1 MRKQVVSVHAKKKTR
16 TLENDATRKNICKFE
31 LLNNIMTTATKYQI
45 SDPKESVVKDLFNP
59 YNVGAKPFLKWAGGK
74 GQLLDKFQEL
84 YPEKLKRKKIKNF
97 YEPFLGSGAVFF
109 DIAQKYDIESA
120 FLFDINDELILTYKV
135 IQKDVSKLIDFLYR
149 YQKTYLKLDKVKR
162 QEFFY
167 DQRINYNLQR
177 FNIDYDKYSE
187 SWFPRAAQL
196 IFLNRTCF
204 NGLYRVNLKGE
215 FNSPV
220 GDYDNPKICDEQ
232 NLIAVNKVLEI
243 AEIKKADF
251 KEIVTDLKSNSF
263 VYFDPPYRPISK
275 TASFKAYSKQGFA
288 DTEQFQLAQLFKQI
302 DFEGSKV
309 MLSNSD
315 PKNND
320 PNDNFFDEMYNE
332 FNIVRVPARRM
343 INSNALKRGEINEI
357 IFFYLGVPLRVW
369 LSAVSPRFASLHCG
383 LSTYIPNAK
392 AA

>member
-1 MRKQVVSVHAKKKTR
+1 M
-16 TLENDATRKNICKFE
+16 E
-31 LLNNIMTTATKYQI
+31 LDTKYKI
-45 SDPKESVVKDLFNP
+45 SDTTESVVKDLFNP

-74 GQLLDKFQEL
+74 GQLLEKFQEL
-84 YPEKLKRKKIKNF
+84 YPEKLKRKEIKNF

-109 DIAQKYDIESA
+109 DIAQKYDIENA
-120 FLFDINDELILTYKV
+120 FLYDINDELILTYKV

-167 DQRINYNLQR
+167 DQRTNYNLQR
-177 FNIDYDKYSE
+177 FNVDYDKYSE

-204 NGLYRVNLKGE
+204 NGLYRVNSKGE

-220 GDYDNPKICDEQ
+220 GDYDNPTICDEQ
-232 NLIAVNKVLEI
+232 NLLAVNKVLEI
-243 AEIKKADF
+243 AEIKRADY
-251 KEIVTDLKSNSF
+251 KEIVTDLKSDSF

-275 TASFKAYSKQGFA
+275 TASFKAYSKKGFA
-288 DTEQFQLAQLFKQI
+288 DTEQFQLSQLFKQLDLEEHKI
-302 DFEGSKV
+302 

-332 FNIVRVPARRM
+332 FNIVRVHARRM
-343 INSNALKRGEINEI
+343 INSDPTKRGRINEI
-357 IFFYLGVPLRVW
+357 VVTNYATV
-369 LSAVSPRFASLHCG
+369 
-383 LSTYIPNAK
+383 
-392 AA
+392 

>member
-1 MRKQVVSVHAKKKTR
+1 MAI
-16 TLENDATRKNICKFE
+16 E
-31 LLNNIMTTATKYQI
+31 TKYLT
-45 SDPKESVVKDLFNP
+45 SDTIESVVHDLFSP
-59 YNVGAKPFLKWAGGK
+59 SNVGAKPFLKWAGGK
-74 GQLLDKFQEL
+74 GQLLDIFQKL

-109 DIAQKYDIESA
+109 DIAQKYEIENA
-120 FLFDINDELILTYKV
+120 FLYDINEELILTYKV
-135 IQKDVSKLIDFLYR
+135 IQRDVSKLIDFLYR

-162 QEFFY
+162 KEFFY
-167 DQRINYNLQR
+167 EQRTNYNLQR

-187 SWFPRAAQL
+187 NWVPRAAQL

-220 GDYDNPKICDEQ
+220 GDYDNPTICDEQ
-232 NLIAVNKVLEI
+232 NLLAVNKVLEI

-251 KEIVTDLKSNSF
+251 KDIVTDLRSDSF

-275 TASFKAYSKQGFA
+275 TASFKAYHKQGFT
-288 DTEQFQLAQLFKQI
+288 DSEQLQLAQLFKQL
-302 DFEGSKV
+302 DSEGSYV

-315 PKNND
+315 PKNID
-320 PNDNFFDEMYNE
+320 PDDNFFDDMYNG

-343 INSNALKRGEINEI
+343 INSDPTKRGRINEI
-357 IFFYLGVPLRVW
+357 VVTNYTT
-369 LSAVSPRFASLHCG
+369 A
-383 LSTYIPNAK
+383 
-392 AA
+392 